1 LQHLYENPANPPRRL
16 VLIKSRAD
24 IPPPRTSGYVGL
36 EHAEDELAWRDSLL
50 YTYNVEE
57 TKAP

>member
-1 LQHLYENPANPPRRL
+1 

-57 TKAP
+57 TKDP